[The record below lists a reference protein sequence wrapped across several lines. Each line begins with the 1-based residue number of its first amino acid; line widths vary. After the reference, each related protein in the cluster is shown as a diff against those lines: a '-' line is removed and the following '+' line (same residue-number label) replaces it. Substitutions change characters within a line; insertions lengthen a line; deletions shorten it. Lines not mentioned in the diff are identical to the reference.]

1 MWQEISPIL
10 WQLLDHL
17 ETLLGGSAL
26 DTLLQGQVSH
36 QVLPPPWTHFL
47 RRRLTEDKSEERLLS
62 LVAELSDLR
71 QESEFWQFYPK
82 LQKVAEAR
90 RESSAAKI
98 AHCRAP
104 AETNNEAVIFVKSIH
119 GFFKM

>member
-26 DTLLQGQVSH
+26 DTLLQGQVSQ
-36 QVLPPPWTHFL
+36 QVLPSPWTHFL

-90 RESSAAKI
+90 KFSGKDCALPGAGRDKQ
-98 AHCRAP
+98 
-104 AETNNEAVIFVKSIH
+104 
-119 GFFKM
+119 